1 MISEGRLRGRIDQVE
16 GGVLFEDNA
25 AGTAAGISL
34 EEINSQIQS
43 ICQDVNAFV
52 ELAKDVFPDI
62 Q

>member
-16 GGVLFEDNA
+16 GGVLFED
-25 AGTAAGISL
+25 GVEVGIGVG
-34 EEINSQIQS
+34 EINSQIQS

-52 ELAKDVFPDI
+52 ELARDVFPDI